1 MNYKS
6 KLICRKYIT
15 DHKGG
20 RPYISSGHCFPPKSV
35 RCQTE
40 EEFCETV
47 NKEMNEL
54 RDKGAKK
61 ISVHYFQSLDTDTEI
76 IKAIIT
82 YMI

>member
-15 DHKGG
+15 DHNGG
-20 RPYISSGHCFPPKSV
+20 RPYV

-47 NKEMNEL
+47 NKEMDEL

-61 ISVHYFQSLDTDTEI
+61 ISVQYFQSLDTDTDREI

>member
-1 MNYKS
+1 MNHKA
-6 KLICRKYIT
+6 KLICRKSII
-15 DHKGG
+15 DHKVSI
-20 RPYISSGHCFPPKSV
+20 PYI
-35 RCQTE
+35 RYQTE

-47 NKEMNEL
+47 NKEMDDL

-61 ISVHYFQSLDTDTEI
+61 ISVQYFQSLDTDTEA

>member
-1 MNYKS
+1 MNYKA
-6 KLICRKYIT
+6 KLICRKSII
-15 DHKGG
+15 DHKVSK
-20 RPYISSGHCFPPKSV
+20 PYI

-47 NKEMNEL
+47 NEEMDKL
-54 RDKGAKK
+54 KDKGAKK
-61 ISVHYFQSLDTDTEI
+61 ISVQYFQSLGTDTDREI

>member
-1 MNYKS
+1 LNYKS

-20 RPYISSGHCFPPKSV
+20 RPYV
-35 RCQTE
+35 RRQTE

-61 ISVHYFQSLDTDTEI
+61 ISVQHFQSLNTDTDREI

>member
-6 KLICRKYIT
+6 KLICRKYIG

-20 RPYISSGHCFPPKSV
+20 RPYV
-35 RCQTE
+35 RYQTE

-54 RDKGAKK
+54 RDKGVKK
-61 ISVHYFQSLDTDTEI
+61 ISVQYFQSLDTDTGI

>member
-6 KLICRKYIT
+6 KLICRKPIIN
-15 DHKGG
+15 HKVSI
-20 RPYISSGHCFPPKSV
+20 PYV
-35 RCQTE
+35 QTE

-47 NKEMNEL
+47 NKEMDEL

-61 ISVHYFQSLDTDTEI
+61 ISVQYFQSLDTEA

>member
-6 KLICRKYIT
+6 KLICRKPIIN
-15 DHKGG
+15 HKVSI
-20 RPYISSGHCFPPKSV
+20 PYV
-35 RCQTE
+35 QTE

-47 NKEMNEL
+47 NKEMDEFI
-54 RDKGAKK
+54 DKCAKK
-61 ISVHYFQSLDTDTEI
+61 ISVQYFQSLDTDTDREI

>member
-1 MNYKS
+1 MNHKA
-6 KLICRKYIT
+6 KLICRKSII
-15 DHKGG
+15 DHKVSI
-20 RPYISSGHCFPPKSV
+20 PYI

-47 NKEMNEL
+47 NKEMDEL

-61 ISVHYFQSLDTDTEI
+61 ISVQYFQSLDTDTDREI

>member
-1 MNYKS
+1 MNYYKA
-6 KLICRKYIT
+6 KLINRKSIIDRET
-15 DHKGG
+15 SK
-20 RPYISSGHCFPPKSV
+20 PYI

-61 ISVHYFQSLDTDTEI
+61 ISVQYFQSLDTEA

>member
-6 KLICRKYIT
+6 KLICRKYIA

-20 RPYISSGHCFPPKSV
+20 RPYV
-35 RCQTE
+35 RYQTE

-47 NKEMNEL
+47 NKEMDEL

-61 ISVHYFQSLDTDTEI
+61 ISVHYFQSLDTDTDTEI

>member
-6 KLICRKYIT
+6 KLICRKSIIDY
-15 DHKGG
+15 KGG
-20 RPYISSGHCFPPKSV
+20 RPYV

-61 ISVHYFQSLDTDTEI
+61 ISIQYFQSLDTDTDREI